1 MIGAEIILP
10 SIIVWAYHNPWAG
23 NRVLHQAVF
32 EGTSLGERFLGA
44 PAMTAIPEDRRKV
57 KMVFQ
62 ETLQETNGMER
73 DSGLAASDLAMV
85 ASVDFAAMENH
96 LFFIGKTW

>member
-1 MIGAEIILP
+1 MSWESRSSPGSFWRDI
-10 SIIVWAYHNPWAG
+10 S
-23 NRVLHQAVF
+23 
-32 EGTSLGERFLGA
+32 GERFLGA